1 MNIQLHNQPNTLLP
15 FQTMPGTGL
24 VEVYPFEY
32 FRKKPMVVDRRD
44 FDMLLWATCGNG
56 RHVINH
62 TEYEILPGRLF
73 WIGAGQLHQVRQYA
87 SEGWVTLIS
96 RDADI
101 NICNDE
107 LLVPPFLSIASEQKE
122 IFRMLFGSL
131 QLELSLIVP
140 RARLIENLLQGM
152 WLCCEQPV
160 QPLKEV
166 YISAEL
172 KIFRQFL
179 AILEESYIEHKEV
192 SYYSDRMMLPVRR
205 LNRLTRTVSGMTV
218 YELLQERV
226 LRESKTLLN
235 TTRLSAKEI
244 AFELGFQD
252 PAYFN
257 RFFKKEMKMTPVDF
271 RKRYGNTRAAV
282 SIKII

>member
-1 MNIQLHNQPNTLLP
+1 
-15 FQTMPGTGL
+15 
-24 VEVYPFEY
+24 
-32 FRKKPMVVDRRD
+32 MVVDRRD
-44 FDMLLWATCGNG
+44 FNMLLWATNG
-56 RHVINH
+56 KGSHLIDH
-62 TEYEILPGRLF
+62 AEYEIVPGKLLLVRV
-73 WIGAGQLHQVRQYA
+73 GQVHQVQRYA
-87 SEGWVTLIS
+87 SEGWVILIS

-107 LLVPPFLSIASEQKE
+107 LLVPPFLLIASEQKE
-122 IFRMLFGSL
+122 IFKMLFGSL
-131 QLELSLIVP
+131 RLELSLVAP
-140 RARLIENLLQGM
+140 RARLIENLLRGM
-152 WLCCEQPV
+152 WLCCEQSV
-160 QPLKEV
+160 AQLKEV
-166 YISAEL
+166 YKSAEL
-172 KIFRQFL
+172 EIFRQFL

-257 RFFKKEMKMTPVDF
+257 RFFKKETNMTPVDF